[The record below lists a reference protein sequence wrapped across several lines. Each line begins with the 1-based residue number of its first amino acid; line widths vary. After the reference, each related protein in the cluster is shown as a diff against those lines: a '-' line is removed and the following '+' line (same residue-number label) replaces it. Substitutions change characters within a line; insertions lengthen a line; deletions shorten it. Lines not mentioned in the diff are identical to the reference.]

1 MSWGFLLT
9 TPWKSVPNLWK
20 FMQTKDVKMKSQ
32 VNFEL
37 DPNGERQ
44 LTNTVILG
52 LLLLVW
58 LKTRIRSPVFNQCL
72 QLLHLQPKRTKCLT
86 MTTIKQAASH
96 YHVFTLWHFWW
107 LDILIRAMIWE
118 CLHCTA
124 DPKWLFAL
132 RGRILSEGTL
142 KQEKQSA

>member
-1 MSWGFLLT
+1 M

-20 FMQTKDVKMKSQ
+20 FMQTKDDKMKSQ
-32 VNFEL
+32 VNFEF

-96 YHVFTLWHFWW
+96 YHVFTL
-107 LDILIRAMIWE
+107 
-118 CLHCTA
+118 
-124 DPKWLFAL
+124 
-132 RGRILSEGTL
+132 
-142 KQEKQSA
+142 